1 MKVWRPFEEA
11 RKFAR
16 SLKLRNRIRP
26 GITGLWQVNGRQVTT
41 FQQRI
46 KMDIEYVNNRSI
58 LFDLKILLKTIPIVF
73 RGKGA
78 F

>member
-1 MKVWRPFEEA
+1 MPE
-11 RKFAR
+11 
-16 SLKLRNRIRP
+16 LKNLYAACP
-26 GITGLWQVNGRQVTT
+26 GVSKSHVHVAAWGTVQVNGRQVTT

-46 KMDIEYVNNRSI
+46 KMDIEYINNRSI